1 MTALFNAGFLGVCFE
16 LVPYQLNFFVGI
28 EVI

>member
-1 MTALFNAGFLGVCFE
+1 MTALYNAGFLGVCFE
-16 LVPYQLNFFVGI
+16 VVPDWLNFFVGI